1 VAFYRDCLKLCA
13 CEVVERKNL
22 GLEVNVDSIDPAQA
36 LFPKFDYFGRKFT
49 PYDACAAAG
58 FRPHFE

>member
-1 VAFYRDCLKLCA
+1 
-13 CEVVERKNL
+13 VERKNL